1 MTLADFNLAGVYVD
15 PAWILLVLAW
25 LVTMAMFHAIQRY
38 GVLRHVWHPALF
50 VAATYVIILSTM
62 ILAIAL

>member
-1 MTLADFNLAGVYVD
+1 MTLADFNLADVYVD

-25 LVTMAMFHAIQRY
+25 LVTMATFHAIRRY

-50 VAATYVIILSTM
+50 VAATYVIILSAM